1 MQPTA
6 SALTQRVARLIAL
19 NKRSLA
25 SEPLAIIFASE
36 TKTFSKETSE
46 HVWPSTVGNDVTET
60 PSALE
65 SIITRARSSP
75 ELHETINL
83 DAFAPLRTS
92 AFVPLSLLSAESDVS
107 GFV

>member
-25 SEPLAIIFASE
+25 SEPLAMIFVSE

-46 HVWPSTVGNDVTET
+46 HV
-60 PSALE
+60 
-65 SIITRARSSP
+65 
-75 ELHETINL
+75 
-83 DAFAPLRTS
+83 
-92 AFVPLSLLSAESDVS
+92 
-107 GFV
+107 